1 MSTATEQASTAT
13 EQGAEI
19 KVHGTAIV
27 DSGAVLEPG
36 VEIGPFAVVGPGVR
50 LGANTRVGPRV
61 LIERNTVVGA
71 GCQVANGAV
80 LGTDPQD
87 MKYEG
92 EETFLEIGDRTV
104 VREFATLNRGTA
116 ASGRTLVGSDC
127 LLMAYCHV
135 AHDCELGNHVVLS
148 NATNMA
154 GHVAIGDWAIVSG
167 LVAVHQFV
175 KIGAHAFVGGGSRVP
190 QDVPPYCRVVG
201 NPSPKLVGLNTVG
214 MERRGVSPEVRRR
227 LKATYRLLFRSDLN
241 LGQAVR
247 AAEAD
252 EELACPEVGYLLD
265 FVRNSERG
273 VVS

>member
-1 MSTATEQASTAT
+1 MKAGTER
-13 EQGAEI
+13 GAAV
-19 KVHGTAIV
+19 KVHETAIV
-27 DSGAVLEPG
+27 DPGAELGSG

-50 LGANTRVGPRV
+50 LGSNTRIGPRV
-61 LIERNTVVGA
+61 LIERDVVVGTD
-71 GCQVANGAV
+71 CRIANGAV

-92 EETFLEIGDRTV
+92 EKTFLEIGDRTV

-116 ASGRTLVGSDC
+116 ASGRTVVGSDC

-135 AHDCELGNHVVLS
+135 AHDCELGNHVVIS

-154 GHVAIGDWAIVSG
+154 GHVVIGDWAIVSG

-175 KIGAHAFVGGGSRVP
+175 RIGAYAFVGGGSRVP
-190 QDVPPYCRVVG
+190 QDVPPYCRAVG
-201 NPSPKLVGLNTVG
+201 NPSPKLRGLNTVG

-227 LKATYRLLFRSDLN
+227 LKKTYRLLFHSEMN
-241 LGQAVR
+241 LGQAIR

-252 EELACPEVGYLLD
+252 EELACPEVGYMLE
-265 FVRNSERG
+265 FVRHSERG